1 MSHDEQFHPI
11 KHQQCRWKNLTVGF
25 FKRSVFSGT
34 DICATQTFSQCL
46 SSRIVLWTQMFP
58 LLLLAEISRV
68 PILPSQSLMGCYWT
82 QVCQW
87 NIQYLIHVVEG
98 YIFFQTLSFH
108 LLLVNDLVFRLFL
121 FFPFCLFWHRM
132 WKKIFFC
139 NNYEGA
145 NKVSLKKWNHVPIF
159 VFKFQQTISHI
170 LATPTKIG
178 NFLASF
184 SPKLFPLG
192 P

>member
-1 MSHDEQFHPI
+1 MTHDEQFHPI
-11 KHQQCRWKNLTVGF
+11 KHQQSCWKNQTVGF

-121 FFPFCLFWHRM
+121 ILALYVKENLFFVTIM
-132 WKKIFFC
+132 K
-139 NNYEGA
+139 
-145 NKVSLKKWNHVPIF
+145 VPI
-159 VFKFQQTISHI
+159 KY
-170 LATPTKIG
+170 PWKNG
-178 NFLASF
+178 MMCRFLC
-184 SPKLFPLG
+184 
-192 P
+192 